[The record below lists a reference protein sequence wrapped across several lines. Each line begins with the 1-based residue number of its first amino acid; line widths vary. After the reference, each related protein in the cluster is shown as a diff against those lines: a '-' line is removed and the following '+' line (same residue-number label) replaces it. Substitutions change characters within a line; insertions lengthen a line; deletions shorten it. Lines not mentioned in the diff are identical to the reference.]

1 MQSKP
6 RTGDLISCSFAGAA
20 GAAAADGIAAASAAA
35 TLAARAVAVVFR
47 VGDSAFV
54 VADISDVENLQG
66 AYLLSG
72 KYFEPASYTLDG
84 LHIIAELDLC
94 YIIHCFYEKS
104 IFAGVR
110 FSMIFCTPVKMR
122 SMFLVCFVV

>member
-54 VADISDVENLQG
+54 VADMFDIENQG

-94 YIIHCFYEKS
+94 YIIHCFCEKS
-104 IFAGVR
+104 IFVGVR